1 MRRQVLTLVATA
13 CTVAA
18 VSVVAQSASA
28 HLSAKVR
35 TCGKVIA
42 SGGGPPAS
50 MPRLTVTV
58 QGGSIGC
65 AAALQVIR
73 HFQSEITK
81 HARVSGYA
89 CKQVNV
95 SGDERC
101 VKGATV
107 IKGTYPG

>member
-1 MRRQVLTLVATA
+1 MRGTVLTLVAVA
-13 CTVAA
+13 FAVAA
-18 VSVVAQSASA
+18 VGVFGRPANADASA
-28 HLSAKVR
+28 KIR

-58 QGGSIGC
+58 QGGSTSC
-65 AAALQVIR
+65 AAALLVIR
-73 HFQSEITK
+73 HFQSEITE
-81 HARVSGYA
+81 HARVSGYT

-101 VKGATV
+101 VKGTTV

>member
-1 MRRQVLTLVATA
+1 MG
-13 CTVAA
+13 A
-18 VSVVAQSASA
+18 VGQLANADA
-28 HLSAKVR
+28 SAKVR

-65 AAALQVIR
+65 ATALQIIR
-73 HFQSEITK
+73 HFQSEITG